1 MEINQIDK
9 FNQMGKNAEKNDG
22 GAVHDCRT
30 MEKEKKLTII
40 I

>member
-1 MEINQIDK
+1 
-9 FNQMGKNAEKNDG
+9 MGKKRKKNDG